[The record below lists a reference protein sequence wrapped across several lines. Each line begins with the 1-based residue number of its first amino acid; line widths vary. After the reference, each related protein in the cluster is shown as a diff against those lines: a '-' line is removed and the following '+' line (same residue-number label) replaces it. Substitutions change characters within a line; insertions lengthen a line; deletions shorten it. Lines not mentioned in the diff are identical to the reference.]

1 MTKVSK
7 KELIIEYSR
16 KSFSKL
22 GYELTCLESVAKEC
36 GITKPAIYYHF
47 KDKATLYKAVV
58 CPEFTAL
65 ARKIEEFTQTGSAVQ
80 RLNAYIHTFG
90 EFLISNPDFSAI
102 FAREIANGSANLPDE
117 CIEQL
122 SRTIKQLIK
131 ILHTGVSERVFEE
144 ESPFLIQMMI
154 VTPLISC
161 HTTKPLRERIANFTQ
176 DETISLEPEFENIID
191 SLSKKIIKGL
201 QC

>member
-1 MTKVSK
+1 MAKVSK
-7 KELIIEYSR
+7 KELIIKHSR
-16 KSFSKL
+16 KSFSQL

-47 KDKATLYKAVV
+47 KDKATLYRAVV

-65 ARKIEEFTQTGSAVQ
+65 AQKIEECTQTGSAVE

-90 EFLISNPDFSAI
+90 EFLISSPDFSAI
-102 FAREIANGSANLPDE
+102 FAREIANGSKTIPDE

-122 SRTIKQLIK
+122 SLTIKQLIN
-131 ILHTGVSERVFEE
+131 ILNTGVSEGVFEE
-144 ESPFLIQMMI
+144 ESPFLVQMMI

-161 HTTKPLRERIANFTQ
+161 HTTKPLRKRIAIFAKNEAVF
-176 DETISLEPEFENIID
+176 LEPEFENIIE